1 MAGLRRGLQLLVE
14 SKGDEAAT
22 QLLRGLGKSAA
33 DPRPAFKQIA
43 DELAIAE
50 GEWFASRGE
59 GSWPDLAET
68 TIAYKAQHGLPPD
81 PLVATGALKR
91 SLIVRSGSGGRRT
104 ITQKQL
110 RYGTRVPYARFH
122 ARARTGYSRMPRRYP
137 MISLGISE
145 RRRMV
150 KDVRDYL
157 MRDVNKPQSMRS

>member
-14 SKGDEAAT
+14 SKGDEAAA

-43 DELAIAE
+43 EEIAVAE
-50 GEWFASRGE
+50 GDWFASAGG
-59 GSWPDLAET
+59 GSWPRLAET

-91 SLIVRSGSGGRRT
+91 SLIVRSGSKGRRT

-110 RYGTRVPYARFH
+110 RYGTLVPYARFFQ
-122 ARARTGYSRMPRRYP
+122 RARTGYSRMPRRYP
-137 MISLGISE
+137 MISLGHDT

-150 KDVRDYL
+150 GDVRDYL
-157 MRDVNKPQSMRS
+157 MRDVGKSSSMRS